1 MRIVNNNKLF
11 EDYFDDID
19 IEDKDLD
26 VNDNDDDVYVS
37 DVNDWI
43 TFQFDVE
50 TNYMTTDTM
59 FSSSNNFESRFVSFL
74 DMFEKRLIYI
84 LNAVDIVDG
93 IHFKY
98 TLHQGNIYETDVF
111 RTDVCFNRTVLVK
124 KMDSLQNY
132 IFTISCYVRQG
143 DIKTNKRKFIML
155 VNSMKTFDCFVRGK
169 FAINMIEFV
178 SVYME
183 YVKPDTTWYELAH
196 KTYKSRLSLKHAQS
210 IYGNATAIRLKIIN
224 AAKDL
229 NCDMTYSDILRMTT
243 KENNDYERLSEYLDR
258 VNPMKMFYC
267 GHFDKL
273 DFSKFTIDD
282 AFCEADFLQCTTK
295 TYTPSLSMY
304 TLNDNSVVS
313 DVILNRSGR
322 MYIIDRPLLVDA
334 SRKKDIGK
342 YRVMVIF
349 DGTLRYSKG
358 DEYILTLM
366 SKPIEL
372 SDDYEKT
379 FSEDYINEMC
389 NKDVW
394 GLFQFALIAGH
405 HSIEDAKKKMDKF
418 AKLYKI

>member
-1 MRIVNNNKLF
+1 MRIVSNNKLF
-11 EDYFDDID
+11 EDYFDDIE
-19 IEDKDLD
+19 IEDKDLV
-26 VNDNDDDVYVS
+26 VNDNDDVYVS

-84 LNAVDIVDG
+84 LNIVDIVDD

-111 RTDVCFNRTVLVK
+111 TSDVYFNRTVLVK

-143 DIKTNKRKFIML
+143 DIKTNKRKFIAL
-155 VNSMKTFDCFVRGK
+155 VNSMKIFDSFVRGK
-169 FAINMIEFV
+169 FAIDMIQFV

-183 YVKPDTTWYELAH
+183 YVKPDSTWYELAH
-196 KTYKSRLSLKHAQS
+196 KKYKSRLPLKRVQS
-210 IYGNATAIRLKIIN
+210 IYGNAMAIRLKIIN

-243 KENNDYERLSEYLDR
+243 KENNDYERLSEYLDIT
-258 VNPMKMFYC
+258 NPIKMFYC
-267 GHFDKL
+267 GRFDKL

-282 AFCEADFLQCTTK
+282 AFYEADFLQCTTK
-295 TYTPSLSMY
+295 TYTPSVSMY
-304 TLNDNSVVS
+304 NLNNSVVT

-322 MYIIDRPLLVDA
+322 MYIIDRPLLADA
-334 SRKKDIGK
+334 SRKSNDIGK

-349 DGTLRYSKG
+349 DGTVTYS
-358 DEYILTLM
+358 
-366 SKPIEL
+366 
-372 SDDYEKT
+372 
-379 FSEDYINEMC
+379 
-389 NKDVW
+389 
-394 GLFQFALIAGH
+394 AG
-405 HSIEDAKKKMDKF
+405 SS
-418 AKLYKI
+418 